1 MSEKALVVGG
11 GGRENALAWKLAQS
25 PLVDGVLVAPGN
37 AGTEE
42 IGENLP
48 VSITDVEAIVQTAK
62 ANKADLV
69 LVSQEDALAAGA
81 VDALAQENITA
92 FGPTQAAAR
101 LESSKRYAN
110 DFMNR
115 HGIPCARIYYATN
128 QMAHAQAY
136 INMYDTSSYVLKA
149 DCLMEGKGVGVPD
162 SREDARQFLSGLAK
176 NELFLASNRL
186 LLIYERLSGKELSV
200 FALSD
205 GERGVMLPFCRDY
218 KRLFDGDKKPN
229 PNTGG
234 MGSYGPV
241 EIDSETATLIND
253 QIIQPTIRGMAAEG
267 QPFKGV
273 LYAGLMLTEEGPKVL
288 EFNVRFGDPECQ
300 ALMLLLGEDLY
311 PLLQAAALG
320 RLEQEEVKMVPGS
333 AITVAV
339 SAPNYGFGKP
349 QIGSEIYGLDR
360 VPEGIHAFHGG
371 TKRVDGK
378 VLTNGGRVLHLA
390 SLAETLALAKHR
402 VLGAIGTHAIHF
414 AGMHYRKTIG
424 E

>member
-1 MSEKALVVGG
+1 MAEKALVVGG
-11 GGRENALAWKLAQS
+11 GGREHALAWKMAQS
-25 PLVDGVLVAPGN
+25 PLVDGVLAAPGN

-42 IGENLP
+42 VGENLP
-48 VSITDVEAIVQTAK
+48 ISITDVEAILRTAK
-62 ANKADLV
+62 TNKANLV
-69 LVSQEDALAAGA
+69 VVSQEDALAAGA
-81 VDALAQENITA
+81 VDALTQEGIMA

-101 LESSKRYAN
+101 LESSKWYADN
-110 DFMNR
+110 FMNR
-115 HGIPCARIYYATN
+115 HGIPCARIYYATD
-128 QMAHAQAY
+128 QMTHTQAY
-136 INMYDTSSYVLKA
+136 IDMYDPSSYVLKA
-149 DCLMEGKGVGVPD
+149 DCLMEGKGVSVPD
-162 SREDARQFLSGLAK
+162 SRNDARQFLSMLAK
-176 NELFLASNRL
+176 NERFLASNRL
-186 LLIYERLSGKELSV
+186 LLIYERLSGEELSV

-205 GERGVMLPFCRDY
+205 GEKGIMLPFCRDY

-241 EIDSETATLIND
+241 EIDSATATLIND
-253 QIIQPTIRGMAAEG
+253 RIIQPTIKGMAAEG

-320 RLEQEEVKMVPGS
+320 RLEQDEVKTVSGS
-333 AITVAV
+333 AITVAIT
-339 SAPNYGFGKP
+339 APNYGFGKP
-349 QIGSEIYGLDR
+349 EVGSEIYGLNNVLED
-360 VPEGIHAFHGG
+360 IHIFHGG

-390 SLAETLALAKHR
+390 SLAETLALAKQR
-402 VLGAIGTHAIHF
+402 VLGAIGTHGVHF
-414 AGMHYRKTIG
+414 ADMYYRKTIG